1 MKEAI
6 TKLEKI
12 GFTNYEAK
20 VFMAL
25 YQGYSMSAAE
35 VAKEAKI
42 PRPSVYEIL
51 RNFAKRGICNEV
63 DTPSKQLY
71 EIIDTHTI
79 QSKLEVDINLEHKT
93 KLINLTGCF
102 DIIRPL
108 YKSKRPPEYKT
119 DVELLRGYNRH
130 RELKFLEL
138 VKESSEGI
146 LFMNRLRGNVSATL
160 DKETKDFYKRGGYVK
175 TIYEKSTNFRIKIN
189 NEYRNVNK
197 EDLIKI
203 CVEFTKHGEQ
213 IKFLEEVPQIIAVFD
228 HKVVYISLFDEHTP
242 AIDNSDVIIKNK
254 RFATFVTSLFNLYWD
269 NADTLEELKK
279 QLNL

>member
-25 YQGYSMSAAE
+25 YQGYSMSAAD

-93 KLINLTGCF
+93 KLINLTG
-102 DIIRPL
+102 
-108 YKSKRPPEYKT
+108 
-119 DVELLRGYNRH
+119 
-130 RELKFLEL
+130 
-138 VKESSEGI
+138 
-146 LFMNRLRGNVSATL
+146 
-160 DKETKDFYKRGGYVK
+160 
-175 TIYEKSTNFRIKIN
+175 
-189 NEYRNVNK
+189 
-197 EDLIKI
+197 
-203 CVEFTKHGEQ
+203 
-213 IKFLEEVPQIIAVFD
+213 
-228 HKVVYISLFDEHTP
+228 
-242 AIDNSDVIIKNK
+242 
-254 RFATFVTSLFNLYWD
+254 
-269 NADTLEELKK
+269 
-279 QLNL
+279 

>member
-6 TKLEKI
+6 TKLERI

-51 RNFAKRGICNEV
+51 RSFAKRGICNEV

-79 QSKLEVDINLEHKT
+79 QSKLEIDINQEHKT
-93 KLINLTGCF
+93 KLINLTSCF

-130 RELKFLEL
+130 REMKFLEL
-138 VKESSEGI
+138 VKESNEGI
-146 LFMNRLRGNVSATL
+146 LFMNRLRGNVSTTL

-197 EDLIKI
+197 DDLIRI
-203 CVEFTKHGEQ
+203 CEEFTKHGEQ

-242 AIDNSDVIIKNK
+242 AVDNSDIIIKNK
-254 RFATFVTSLFNLYWD
+254 RFASFVTSLFNLYWES
-269 NADTLEELKK
+269 ADTLESLKK